1 MNKIY
6 RTVFN
11 AATGKWAVASE
22 LAKGRKK
29 NSKTA
34 LAVAVAALLALPAGA
49 AFAEDAADEEDET
62 FKPKQVALNTT
73 SGTIGTSGIGTMA
86 TDAELTKYVAFGTG
100 QGTWDVQ
107 AIAAGHGMAVGGA
120 SEAAD
125 YGTAV
130 GGGAKATGAGGA
142 SAFGAGASA
151 TGGRAIAIG
160 ADAHATATGA
170 IALGE
175 NSLANVA
182 NTVSVGNATTQR
194 RIVNLADGTQDTD
207 AVNLR
212 QLNTKIDDTY
222 FKVNPS
228 GVGGAATANGQGN
241 VAIGV
246 GATADTAV
254 DGHAIAIGSGASA
267 TAGRAIAIGRA
278 ANASAFRS
286 ISIGQFSSATHT
298 DSVALGTDSVT
309 DRDNSV
315 SVGSATQQRQITN
328 VAAGTQATD
337 AANFSQLQGT
347 AQSVAT
353 AIGGGSTVNPD
364 GTITAPSFTVG
375 DGSGGTTIVRNVGDA
390 VSNLDGRVTTNEGDI
405 TNLQQQIGN
414 GTIGLVQQANA
425 GDNLTVGAATD
436 GAAVD
441 FTGTA
446 GERKL
451 IGVANG
457 DVSATSKEAINGS
470 QLHGVSDSVAS
481 AIGAG
486 STVNPDGTITAPSF
500 SVGDGKGGTT
510 VVHNVGDAVSNLDG
524 RVTTNEG
531 DITNLQQQIGNG
543 TIGLVQQANAGDNLT
558 VGAATDGA
566 AVDFTG
572 TAGERKL
579 IGVAAGD
586 VSATSK
592 EAINGSQLHGVSDS
606 VASAI
611 GAGST
616 VNPDGSISAPSFTV
630 GDGNGGTTVVNNVG
644 AAVTNLDGRVTTNE
658 GSITTINQQIADL
671 TAGGTGIVTYDAP
684 TGTVNVAAAQGG
696 STVDFTGTAG
706 ERKLIGVAAGDVSAT
721 SKEAINGS
729 QLHGVS
735 DSVAT
740 AIGAGSTVNPDGT
753 ITAPSFSVGDGKG
766 GTTVVHNVGD
776 AVTNLDGRVTTNE
789 GDITNLQQQIGNG
802 TIGLV
807 QQANAGDNLT
817 VGAATDGAA
826 VDFTGTA
833 GERKLIGVAAGDVS
847 ATSKEAI
854 NGSQLHGV
862 SDSVASAIG
871 AGSTVNPD
879 GSISQPTFSVGD
891 GNGGTTVVHNVGDAV
906 TNLDGRMGT
915 AETNITQLQQD
926 VNNGAVGLVRQDA
939 TTQDVTV
946 ASGTGGNLVNFAGTA
961 GDRRLTGVAN
971 GVADNDAASIAQLKA
986 MGLFD
991 PNTNLPMAAVVYDGI
1006 DLSSVT
1012 FGGNGGTRLKNVA
1025 AGVDRT
1031 DAVNYG
1037 QLTDLEARWD
1047 GKWNDLSDRVDGI
1060 ENGSGA
1066 PGGPGNGS
1074 DLVGAGTGEN
1084 SLVVGKGADA
1094 SGSNSTATGNDSVA
1108 SGDSSTAI
1116 GQGAKATHERSVAI
1130 GAGSETSRQDE
1141 VSFGAPGQ
1149 ERYLGNVKDGERDTD
1164 AVNVRQLNN
1173 AVTGLNNKVDSARS
1187 DAMGGVAAAMAVAGL
1202 PQSSMPGKTFMAIAG
1217 STYGGEYGTAIG
1229 ASYMTKDGKWVVKGA
1244 VNTSSRGEVGAVVGG
1259 GFYW

>member
-606 VASAI
+606 VA
-611 GAGST
+611 
-616 VNPDGSISAPSFTV
+616 
-630 GDGNGGTTVVNNVG
+630 
-644 AAVTNLDGRVTTNE
+644 
-658 GSITTINQQIADL
+658 
-671 TAGGTGIVTYDAP
+671 
-684 TGTVNVAAAQGG
+684 
-696 STVDFTGTAG
+696 
-706 ERKLIGVAAGDVSAT
+706 
-721 SKEAINGS
+721 
-729 QLHGVS
+729 
-735 DSVAT
+735 T